1 MVMIRLE
8 VKEDAK
14 SVKNCFMCL
23 RLESFALNVPEW
35 SQKNKRLL
43 KFITPNHHNLIWEME

>member
-14 SVKNCFMCL
+14 SVKKCFMCL